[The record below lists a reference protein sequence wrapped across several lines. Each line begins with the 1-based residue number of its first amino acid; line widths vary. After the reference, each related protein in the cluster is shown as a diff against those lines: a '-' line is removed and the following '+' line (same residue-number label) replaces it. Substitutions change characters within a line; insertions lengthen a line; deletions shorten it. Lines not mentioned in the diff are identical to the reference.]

1 KKRKQKTG
9 ADARFSLTTRRICA
23 TPAPPTS
30 TLNWPRKCFTGW
42 IATRPAKMPSRSGF
56 CLSRRCDSPSVAPC
70 RSSRQLTRGAT
81 GFFKEGEA
89 MTVKMFNG
97 QDQKF
102 IDACQK
108 ADVKPT
114 ARQYRKWLRGI
125 GSAFKVRKA
134 G

>member
-1 KKRKQKTG
+1 
-9 ADARFSLTTRRICA
+9 
-23 TPAPPTS
+23 
-30 TLNWPRKCFTGW
+30 
-42 IATRPAKMPSRSGF
+42 
-56 CLSRRCDSPSVAPC
+56 
-70 RSSRQLTRGAT
+70 
-81 GFFKEGEA
+81 